1 MGVSAR
7 REALS
12 DQRGP
17 IRYVSFIV
25 SDRGQLLPLYAV
37 LLPVVVLVVAILVDL
52 GFILMHRLQLQQ
64 IAAGAAAAGAEY
76 YDEGRYRASLD
87 VTLDRGAAEAAARAD
102 LEANLRTVPGADFR
116 VRTTEREVIVEA
128 WRTFRP
134 WWWPAGEF
142 TVVAAEKAAP
152 LGTR

>member
-1 MGVSAR
+1 MSAR
-7 REALS
+7 RRALS
-12 DQRGP
+12 DQQ
-17 IRYVSFIV
+17 
-25 SDRGQLLPLYAV
+25 GQLLPLYAV
-37 LLPVVVLVVAILVDL
+37 LLPVAVLIVAILVDL

-87 VTLDRGAAEAAARAD
+87 VTIDQGAAEAVARAH
-102 LEANLRTVPGADFR
+102 LEANMRTIPRAGFA

-134 WWWPAGEF
+134 GWWPAGEL
-142 TVVAAEKAAP
+142 TVMAAEKAAP